1 MSDRESVELYGAPS
15 GIPEGIK
22 EIDEMKAKIVDQL
35 VSCGVRFPI
44 RNRSELAEIYPM
56 GTPIK
61 CRYQGR
67 DTSIHDIIKDL
78 KDSDFPIKTPGDA
91 ASLLTGQCEVKSK

>member
-22 EIDEMKAKIVDQL
+22 EIDEMKAKIVNQL

-44 RNRSELAEIYPM
+44 MDRNALAEVYPF

-67 DTSIHDIIKDL
+67 DTSIHDLIKDL
-78 KDSDFPIKTPGDA
+78 KDSDFPIKTPGDVA
-91 ASLLTGQCEVKSK
+91 TLLTSRCEVKPK